1 MEYGL
6 YVDWLQAQNRL
17 TERRPA
23 AIADGAS
30 VEEVADG
37 VVSIICATRI
47 LAPQN
52 TGR

>member
-6 YVDWLQAQNRL
+6 YTDLLQEQNRP
-17 TERRPA
+17 TERSP

-37 VVSIICATRI
+37 VVSVICATRI